1 MVWPT
6 WNMMFYDN
14 TLFLSQT
21 TSTTNSGVEFII
33 TSLNKNTQE
42 ALYIIIVYK
51 PPKMKIIYSNSI
63 LETILKDMPKD
74 YPTILVGV
82 FKIGMLK
89 KTLQST
95 TFQNLT

>member
-1 MVWPT
+1 
-6 WNMMFYDN
+6 
-14 TLFLSQT
+14 
-21 TSTTNSGVEFII
+21 
-33 TSLNKNTQE
+33 
-42 ALYIIIVYK
+42 
-51 PPKMKIIYSNSI
+51 MKIIYSNSI
-63 LETILKDMPKD
+63 LETILKDMPED